1 MRPPFH
7 FRSLNL
13 QLLFC
18 TLLLAVPVAQGQ
30 DLAATTPVP
39 SQAVSAPEPFSQ
51 PVFPGGPAAL
61 SSFLKDNLHYPAEA
75 SELHVS
81 GRVLVT
87 FWVDETGH
95 TYGFGAV
102 QSPHATLTQE
112 ALRVAKRMPNWEP
125 GRQEGK
131 LAPMMVYLPI
141 TFRLMEQ
148 H

>member
-1 MRPPFH
+1 MHRPFL
-7 FRSLNL
+7 FRSFN
-13 QLLFC
+13 QLVLFC
-18 TLLLAVPVAQGQ
+18 TLLLTAPLVHGQ
-30 DLAATTPVP
+30 DLASVAQGSSSAAMQPV
-39 SQAVSAPEPFSQ
+39 AFSQ
-51 PVFPGGPAAL
+51 PIFPGGPTAL
-61 SSFLKDNLHYPAEA
+61 SAFLKDNLHYPAEA

-102 QSPHATLTQE
+102 QSPHEVLTQE

-141 TFRLMEQ
+141 TFRLMDQ
-148 H
+148 P

>member
-1 MRPPFH
+1 M
-7 FRSLNL
+7 LCAL
-13 QLLFC
+13 
-18 TLLLAVPVAQGQ
+18 LLLAPSARGQ
-30 DLAATTPVP
+30 ELAALPAAPLPITPDP
-39 SQAVSAPEPFSQ
+39 GAFSQ

-61 SSFLKDNLHYPAEA
+61 SAFLKDNLHYPAEA
-75 SELHVS
+75 SDLHVS

-102 QSPHATLTQE
+102 QSPHASLTQE

-141 TFRLMEQ
+141 TFRLLEQ
-148 H
+148 R